1 MMPISQRIG
10 NNRYLL
16 NLVHVFGISCQLA
29 TCYEQKGLFAGAIG
43 LSSFLMLV
51 PFQSMKQG
59 TMI

>member
-1 MMPISQRIG
+1 MFI
-10 NNRYLL
+10 
-16 NLVHVFGISCQLA
+16 VFGISCQLA

>member
-1 MMPISQRIG
+1 M
-10 NNRYLL
+10 
-16 NLVHVFGISCQLA
+16 A